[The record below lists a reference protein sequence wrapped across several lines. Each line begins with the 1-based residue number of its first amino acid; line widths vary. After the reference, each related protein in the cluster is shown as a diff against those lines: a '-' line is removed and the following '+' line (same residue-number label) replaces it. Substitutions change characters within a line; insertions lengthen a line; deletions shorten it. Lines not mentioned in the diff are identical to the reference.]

1 MSRQRP
7 LTLAELRAGPDAT
20 VTKNASQDTKQTASR
35 PLTLAELR
43 AGPTTDDL
51 PTDENL
57 RAAQMRAQE
66 RRRQKLDRREQ
77 RSAGDVLKGLGE
89 AALTVGSS
97 AFAAPVAQAA
107 GTVAGIFNEGMG
119 YKNIDRVQRTA
130 EDFVDAATYQPRT
143 EAGQEYVTTVG
154 ELLEPVAYATDP
166 FVANLAL
173 RELSRSVTTI
183 REGAIPPSVTSPIE
197 SGMEKA
203 VSKASFGK
211 FQPTFNIAKDFGS
224 QVRMRT
230 KIKDKNNYVDAE
242 VADVKIEDGSLVPDK
257 TGIKLVKEGLLR
269 EDVSLV
275 TNANTSTKQ
284 KMTEMLDRAETG
296 QSNFRNRADM
306 PHQAVIGKSVAD
318 RLNVLEGEAKLIRS
332 DLQKM
337 MDGEAGDTPIDITSA
352 QALFYDS
359 LNKAGVKR
367 PSSEIPKDGRKSTYA
382 DEHFAESNYAEFP
395 NLKNLFIRIDGLLN
409 NRSTNGQMSARDAHK
424 FKLLLDDFYTMSSKG
439 GEVNMSV
446 DRMLALRKGINE
458 ALSGVTDQ
466 FERSYGSYNAD
477 LQGILIAQKPF
488 ENLREM
494 NVGAGESRRGSWSG
508 ATTHKD
514 LGNRAST
521 ALDPK
526 SPSSTKADLDRLDQ
540 QLSDLGVTGFN
551 DDLAGQVRFSNML
564 SEHFRVSDEGLIL
577 AGRTADSGT
586 LQRNLADITI
596 SGALGNTFAVG
607 HAVANIAGAWVR
619 KGAAAKKA
627 VKKRKKQRALVRKAL
642 GEQNEA
648 QPGATFTPL
657 RPLNRNQA
665 APSPAPRP
673 PMLTGPRDPEL
684 PNQPLNPLPFDPR
697 DPGMLRRQ

>member
-20 VTKNASQDTKQTASR
+20 VTENPSQDPKQTASR

-43 AGPTTDDL
+43 AGPTADDL

-66 RRRQKLDRREQ
+66 RRRQKLAREAQ
-77 RSAGDVLKGLGE
+77 RSASDRLKGFGE

-97 AFAAPVAQAA
+97 ALAAPVAQAA
-107 GTVAGIFNEGMG
+107 GTLFGVFNEGGG
-119 YKNIDRVQRTA
+119 YRNIDRVKSTA
-130 EDFVDAATYQPRT
+130 EDFVDAVTYQPRT

-154 ELLEPVAYATDP
+154 EMLEPVAYVTDP

-173 RELSRSVTTI
+173 RELSRSVTTL
-183 REGAIPPSVTSPIE
+183 REGAQAREVLIKT
-197 SGMEKA
+197 
-203 VSKASFGK
+203 
-211 FQPTFNIAKDFGS
+211 KDFGS

-242 VADVKIEDGSLVPDK
+242 VADVKIKDGSLVPDE

-337 MDGEAGDTPIDITSA
+337 MDGEAGDTLIDITSA
-352 QALFYDS
+352 QALFRDS
-359 LNKAGVKR
+359 LKKANVET
-367 PSSEIPKDGRKSTYA
+367 PSSTIPKDGRKSTLA

-409 NRSTNGQMSARDAHK
+409 KRSTNGQMSARDAHE

-488 ENLREM
+488 ENLREI
-494 NVGAGESRRGSWSG
+494 NVGAGGSRRGSWSG

-521 ALDPK
+521 ALDPE

-564 SEHFRVSDEGLIL
+564 TEHFRVSDEGLIL
-577 AGRTADSGT
+577 AGKSADAGA

-607 HAVANIAGAWVR
+607 HAVANIAGAFVR

-627 VKKRKKQRALVRKAL
+627 VKVRKKQRALVRQAL
-642 GEQNEA
+642 GEENEA
-648 QPGATFTPL
+648 QPRATFTPL
-657 RPLNRNQA
+657 RPLNRNEA

-684 PNQPLNPLPFDPR
+684 PNQPLNPLPFDPL